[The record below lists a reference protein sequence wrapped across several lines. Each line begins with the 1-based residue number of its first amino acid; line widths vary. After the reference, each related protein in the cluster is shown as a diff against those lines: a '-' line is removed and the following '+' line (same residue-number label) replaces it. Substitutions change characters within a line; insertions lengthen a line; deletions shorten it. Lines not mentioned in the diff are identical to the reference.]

1 MGLRLTASSVSE
13 LWVGGL
19 IAVYYLGLVFGAR
32 IGHKLIIRV
41 GHIRAYAAMA
51 AITTVTVLAMA
62 LIDNLWIWLAF
73 RFIAGI
79 GIVTQLM
86 VIESWLNEQ
95 NENYQRGRVF
105 AFYMVFSGLGTG
117 LGQLSLVLFPALDY
131 EPLVFVA
138 ICSRSEEP
146 TSELQSLM
154 RISYA
159 VF

>member
-1 MGLRLTASSVSE
+1 
-13 LWVGGL
+13 
-19 IAVYYLGLVFGAR
+19 
-32 IGHKLIIRV
+32 
-41 GHIRAYAAMA
+41 MA

-95 NENYQRGRVF
+95 TENSQRGRVF
-105 AFYMVFSGLGTG
+105 AFYMVFSGLGTV

-138 ICSRSEEP
+138 ICSVLCLVPVEIGR
-146 TSELQSLM
+146 
-154 RISYA
+154 A
-159 VF
+159 HV